1 MLRGQEVVQRGEAKF
16 PALCRDSGR
25 DVTNVAPCLMSFPFE
40 WAAAQ
45 SPAMPP
51 PMMMIFP
58 ASCFILVNSIRC
70 SACLRKNTSYVI
82 HFSRAVTEDTLLEIG
97 RFEPELLHVLI
108 DNVPLGS

>member
-70 SACLRKNTSYVI
+70 SACLRCVRATSGF
-82 HFSRAVTEDTLLEIG
+82 FSRTAASASIILAYG
-97 RFEPELLHVLI
+97 RR
-108 DNVPLGS
+108 